1 MYNLNAKNQNLNKSN
16 KNNYEINSF
25 IYPYKGKNKGNKY
38 ISSKKKDKEKKNYS
52 FNNNSYNSKSNNTN
66 YNKNKYILTLSKGKE
81 NNFNF
86 YLIKNY
92 INQNEIK
99 NNKSIPNINNNNF
112 GKVQNIKNSVGCAPN
127 FNFNQYYLSKFRKF
141 NILKTIDLT
150 EAYSLR
156 YNTEVRNKNI
166 HKSFIKQYNKINLKE
181 ENNKYK
187 ANYSQKISNNKK
199 INIIIKSN
207 SLSKDCNN
215 NISNIGRKKNKIIKI
230 KNIIINKDSQYNLL
244 SNHSNKKDNSN
255 KNINTILK
263 CKSKKNKIDYKAIN
277 ESKYNSYKIPS
288 NQSERIIN
296 KNSKYYNTKSKY
308 SKILP
313 RINSKNLPKRKNKIN
328 IKEVKQKILNN
339 NNNQN
344 IIYKNDICNK
354 KKLINSYTTKNIH
367 NKFKELFPIEEVNKT
382 FDSKYHTKTIK
393 K

>member
-1 MYNLNAKNQNLNKSN
+1 MIKTWDNNSINYIPKKNKQSFIYSNNKQINSIKYNNYFMYNINAKNQNLNKSN

-66 YNKNKYILTLSKGKE
+66 NNKNKYILTLSKGKE

-181 ENNKYK
+181 DNNKYK

-230 KNIIINKDSQYNLL
+230 KNIIIR
-244 SNHSNKKDNSN
+244 
-255 KNINTILK
+255 
-263 CKSKKNKIDYKAIN
+263 
-277 ESKYNSYKIPS
+277 P
-288 NQSERIIN
+288 
-296 KNSKYYNTKSKY
+296 
-308 SKILP
+308 
-313 RINSKNLPKRKNKIN
+313 
-328 IKEVKQKILNN
+328 
-339 NNNQN
+339 
-344 IIYKNDICNK
+344 
-354 KKLINSYTTKNIH
+354 
-367 NKFKELFPIEEVNKT
+367 
-382 FDSKYHTKTIK
+382 
-393 K
+393 